1 MKYDSTRGGVS
12 GLGFIDAVLT
22 GLADDGGL
30 LVPQRVPTIGARELA
45 DWKNMTYQELAYS
58 VMRKFIDP
66 DEISCRD
73 LQQMVST
80 AYSTFSHSDIC
91 PTVDKGPFCVLELFH
106 GPTFA
111 FKDVALQFL
120 GCLFEYS
127 LAARNRYNYNIQ
139 RISNQ

>member
-30 LVPQRVPTIGARELA
+30 MVPQHVPKVGASEL
-45 DWKNMTYQELAYS
+45 DRWKDMSYQELAYS
-58 VMRKFIDP
+58 VMRKYIDTE
-66 DEISCRD
+66 EISCSD
-73 LQQMVST
+73 LKHMISK
-80 AYSTFSHSDIC
+80 AYSTFTHSDIC
-91 PTVDKGPFCVLELFH
+91 PTVDRGSFCVLELFH

-127 LAARNRYNYNIQ
+127 LAARNRYQY
-139 RISNQ
+139 